1 MQKSIIIAATFVG
14 LGAIAAVASDGSGQ
28 SILSRTRAEIRKLYH
43 QGPDVTALGAV
54 PASAKAAPLTTPA
67 RPAPCTTPAEG
78 TTRHPLA
85 RAETPPLV
93 SMRMLGAALDR
104 IEDPLFG
111 PASVSG
117 TKR

>member
-54 PASAKAAPLTTPA
+54 PASAKAAPLTTPVE
-67 RPAPCTTPAEG
+67 RNTSD
-78 TTRHPLA
+78 PLD
-85 RAETPPLV
+85 RAEDPPLV